1 MFYILL
7 DILKMKN
14 ELFFHKYSMNFL
26 NKFKNY
32 VLNELSNNIAQE
44 LSSWASE
51 NFEQLPFK
59 SLFNDKT
66 RMVVPFSEDNKNA
79 SSILKKLK
87 EKGEV
92 SFKTGTI
99 FSAGRNIKF
108 GKYVLNS
115 GNFNEQEKSWWN
127 KSGNPIKQLESQDN
141 IDQYA
146 IVISR
151 NPIDIA
157 RMSDH
162 DGWTSCHAT
171 DREYFQCALADAKG
185 AGAIAYVVKKD
196 DLRKIN
202 DLQDDEIFTDK
213 NRHSK
218 GITPIARLRLR
229 KFVHKKEQ
237 YDLAVPEARIYGPQ
251 IPGFKE
257 SLLKWSHDNQQDKL
271 KGERVSLK
279 DFTLLGGSYQ
289 DTTGGS
295 LLNAFFG
302 DNLDRGDVDY
312 DGEDDDYRG
321 TIAQMEEE
329 LELIQ
334 KEYDKKLE
342 FVHPYYNI
350 SEDGEPFV
358 SGSAHAIIEIPENL
372 INHKVIPTDDVLRK
386 LKQNYNRQKY
396 MRAEEIDFEDNKIT
410 IRFDSEGGTVDEYRS
425 FCEELFSD
433 IEEKKDEIIK
443 YIYQEMYYLKLVNP
457 TKSMK
462 TFHDYHDE
470 NEHVHFNHFEIEP
483 NDDYSFHITIS
494 DQIPLPIRQATRLA
508 KPGYDYK
515 SIDNY
520 YNYTVWINRF
530 VVLFKQEMQ
539 DWHKRFIFM
548 SKRQKT
554 LFPIDNIKSFNVD
567 IQPIVQFFGKTVSH
581 RPIDDKNTPVL
592 KIHFEIHILTQD
604 EDYDDIVNYINF
616 LDKNFEKFKNLL
628 FKINEQVTLEFEKSF
643 TKK

>member
-26 NKFKNY
+26 NKFKDY

-66 RMVVPFSEDNKNA
+66 RMVIPFSEDNKNA

-171 DREYFQCALADAKG
+171 NREYFQCALADAKG

-202 DLQDDEIFTDK
+202 DLQDKEIFVDDD
-213 NRHSK
+213 RHSK
-218 GITPIARLRLR
+218 GIKPLARLRLR

-237 YDLAVPEARIYGPQ
+237 YDLAVPEARIYGSE

-257 SLLKWSHDNQQDKL
+257 SLLKWSYENQQDKL

-279 DFTLLGGSYQ
+279 DFTLSGGSYQ
-289 DTTGGS
+289 DSTGSS
-295 LLNAFFG
+295 LLNSFFN
-302 DNLDRGDVDY
+302 DKLDKGDVEY
-312 DGEDDDYRG
+312 DGEDDYHG

-342 FVHPYYNI
+342 FVHPSYYI
-350 SEDGEPFV
+350 SEDDEPYV
-358 SGSAHAIIEIPENL
+358 YGTATIDIEIPENL
-372 INHKVIPTDDVLRK
+372 INHKVIATDAILNKLRGSFN
-386 LKQNYNRQKY
+386 NYFTY
-396 MRAEEIDFEDNKIT
+396 AESIEFEDNKIT
-410 IRFDSEGGTVDEYRS
+410 LRIDSEGTTVDEYRS
-425 FCEELFSD
+425 FCESLFSD

-443 YIYQEMYYLKLVNP
+443 YMYQEMYYLKLVNP

-462 TFHDYHDE
+462 TFHDYSD
-470 NEHVHFNHFEIEP
+470 NNPHVNFAHFEIEP

-494 DQIPLPIRQATRLA
+494 DQIPLPIRQATRPA

-539 DWHKRFIFM
+539 DWHKRFVFM

-554 LFPIDNIKSFNVD
+554 LFPIDDIKSFNVD
-567 IQPIVQFFGKTVSH
+567 IQPIIQFFGRTVSH

-592 KIHFEIHILTQD
+592 KIHFEIHILTED
-604 EDYDDIVNYINF
+604 EDYDDVVNYINF
-616 LDKNFEKFKNLL
+616 LDKNFKKFEALL

>member
-1 MFYILL
+1 MKKRTVFNKYIM
-7 DILKMKN
+7 I
-14 ELFFHKYSMNFL
+14 FFS
-26 NKFKNY
+26 KFKDY
-32 VLNELSNNIAQE
+32 VLNELANNIAQE
-44 LSSWASE
+44 LSSWTDE

-66 RMVVPFSEDNKNA
+66 RIIVPFSNDNKNA

-87 EKGEV
+87 EKGEI

-99 FSAGRNIKF
+99 FSAGRNLRF
-108 GKYVLNS
+108 GKYILNS
-115 GNFNEQEKSWWN
+115 GNFTPQEINWWN
-127 KSGNPIKQLESQDN
+127 KSGNPVKELEAQEH
-141 IDQYA
+141 IQEYTI
-146 IVISR
+146 IVSR

-171 DREYFQCALADAKG
+171 DREYFQCALSDAKG

-202 DLQDDEIFTDK
+202 DLQDKEIFID
-213 NRHSK
+213 NDRHSK
-218 GITPIARLRLR
+218 GIKPLARLRLR
-229 KFVHKKEQ
+229 KFVHKDEG
-237 YDLAVPEARIYGPQ
+237 YDLAVPESRVYGRT
-251 IPGFKE
+251 IPGFEE

-271 KGERVSLK
+271 KGKRVSLK
-279 DFTLLGGSYQ
+279 EFKLLGGSYQ

-302 DNLDRGDVDY
+302 DNLDKGNVEY
-312 DGEDDDYRG
+312 GGEDDYHG

-334 KEYDKKLE
+334 KEYDDKLE
-342 FVHPYYNI
+342 FVHPYYYL
-350 SEDGEPFV
+350 SEDGEEPHV
-358 SGSAHAIIEIPENL
+358 SSGANVVIEIPENL
-372 INHKVIPTDDVLRK
+372 IDHRTIPTQNILTK
-386 LKQNYNRQKY
+386 LKQSYNRQKY
-396 MRAEEIDFEDNKIT
+396 MTAEEINFEDNKI
-410 IRFDSEGGTVDEYRS
+410 IISISSEGYTVDDYRD
-425 FCEELFSD
+425 FCEELFSS
-433 IEEKKDEIIK
+433 IEEKKDEITK
-443 YIYQEMYYLKLVNP
+443 YIYQEMYYLNLVKS

-494 DQIPLPIRQATRLA
+494 DQIPLPIRQATRPT

-520 YNYTVWINRF
+520 YNYTVWTNRF
-530 VVLFKQEMQ
+530 AVLFKQEMQ
-539 DWHKRFIFM
+539 DWHKKFIFM

-554 LFPIDNIKSFNVD
+554 LFPVDDIKSFNVD
-567 IQPIVQFFGKTVSH
+567 IQPIIQFFGRIISH

-592 KIHFEIHILTQD
+592 KIHFEFHILTSD
-604 EDYDDIVNYINF
+604 EDYDDVVNYINF